1 MKLYKN
7 GVGWGWGGIINS
19 NFRLK
24 DNDLGSALLSLRIA
38 MTMKTTAMTI

>member
-1 MKLYKN
+1 MKLYKKR
-7 GVGWGWGGIINS
+7 GWWGGIINS

-24 DNDLGSALLSLRIA
+24 DNDSGSALLSLRIA

>member
-7 GVGWGWGGIINS
+7 GYGGGGVINS

-24 DNDLGSALLSLRIA
+24 DNDSGSALLSLRIA